1 MRNILLIA
9 KREYLEQ
16 VRGRTFLI
24 TTILLPTVFLGVFY
38 LSFLSGKNSGVGK
51 HIAVACSDP
60 ALGAEIRTEIL
71 ADTEA
76 KAKVDLFDAEMPG
89 MLMDSDR
96 AKLVSEVNDKTI
108 DGFLW
113 VDVPFNGPV
122 VATYDAQTAGDFV
135 TAERLQ
141 SALNQALLRRRLM
154 QSGVAASAADALLK
168 TVKVNTRQV
177 KNGQEV
183 TSNAVSSFYS
193 AYIMALLL
201 TMTTMI
207 YGLNVGRSVIQEKTS
222 RIFEVMLATVRPHEM
237 LTGKLIGIGAV
248 GLSQILIWVGAGG
261 AFAASALGAQYLNGN
276 LQIHIS
282 AFQIFLFAVYFL
294 LGYTL
299 NSALFAGLGA
309 TLETEQELQQYSPL
323 AALPVWISFSM
334 ILLISSNPNSFWVVL
349 ASLFP
354 PCTPIVMF
362 LRMGSQMPPL
372 WQIGASIGLMLLAI
386 WAVLWFSTRLYRIGI
401 LMYGKRATLPEMM
414 RWLRYS

>member
-9 KREYLEQ
+9 KREYMEQ
-16 VRGRTFLI
+16 VRGRTFLM
-24 TTILLPTVFLGVFY
+24 TTILLPAVFVGIFY
-38 LSFLSGKNSGVGK
+38 LSSLSARHSGAGK
-51 HIAVACSDP
+51 HIAIACSDP
-60 ALGAEIRTEIL
+60 ALGAAIREQIL
-71 ADTEA
+71 SDSDA
-76 KAKVDLFDAEMPG
+76 KATVDMFPAEMPG
-89 MLMDSDR
+89 MLMDSDH
-96 AKLVSEVNDKTI
+96 AKLVKEVDGKAI

-113 VDVPFNGPV
+113 VDVPFNGKIE
-122 VATYDAQTAGDFV
+122 ATYDAQTAGDFV

-141 SALNQALLRRRLM
+141 GALNQALLRQRLV
-154 QSGVAASAADALLK
+154 QSGVAAGALDALLK

-183 TSNAVSSFYS
+183 TSNAISSFYS

-222 RIFEVMLATVRPHEM
+222 RIFEVMLATVRPYEM

-248 GLSQILIWVGAGG
+248 GMTQILIWVSAGG
-261 AFAASALGAQYLNGN
+261 AFVGSALGAEYLNGN
-276 LQIHIS
+276 LEIHIS
-282 AFQIFLFAVYFL
+282 VFQIVLFAVYFL

-323 AALPVWISFSM
+323 AAVPVWLSFSM
-334 ILLISSNPNSFWVVL
+334 MVLISTNPNSKWVVA

-372 WQIGASIGLMLLAI
+372 WQIGASIVLMLLAI

>member
-9 KREYLEQ
+9 QREYKEQ

-24 TTILLPTVFLGVFY
+24 TTILLPAVFAGVFY
-38 LSFLSGKNSGVGK
+38 LSFLSGKHSGTDK
-51 HIAVACSDP
+51 HIAIACSDP
-60 ALGAEIRTEIL
+60 ALAAEIRTEIL
-71 ADTEA
+71 SDTDA
-76 KAKVDLFDAEMPG
+76 HSTVDLFTAEMPG

-96 AKLVSEVNDKTI
+96 SKLVSEVDSKAI
-108 DGFLW
+108 DGFFW
-113 VDVPFNGPV
+113 VDVPATGPIQ
-122 VATYDAQTAGDFV
+122 ATYEAQTAGDFV
-135 TAERLQ
+135 TSERLQ
-141 SALNQALLRRRLM
+141 SALNHALLRGRLVEH
-154 QSGVAASAADALLK
+154 GISAAAADSLLK
-168 TVKVNTRQV
+168 TVKVDTRQI
-177 KNGQEV
+177 KNGKEV

-222 RIFEVMLATVRPHEM
+222 RIFEVMLATVKAGDM

-248 GLSQILIWVGAGG
+248 GLTQILIWIAAGAI
-261 AFAASALGAQYLNGN
+261 FAGSALGAQYLSGN

-282 AFQIFLFAVYFL
+282 LLQIVLFGVYFL

-323 AALPVWISFSM
+323 AALPVWLSFSM
-334 ILLISSNPNSFWVVL
+334 ILLISTNPNSIWVVA

-372 WQIGASIGLMLLAI
+372 WQIGASIALMLLAI

>member
-113 VDVPFNGPV
+113 VDVPVNGPV

-222 RIFEVMLATVRPHEM
+222 RIFEVMLATVRPYEM

>member
-9 KREYLEQ
+9 KREYMEQ
-16 VRGRTFLI
+16 VRARTFLI
-24 TTILLPTVFLGVFY
+24 TTILLPAVFVGVFY
-38 LSFLSGKNSGVGK
+38 LSFLSGKHSGSDK
-51 HIAVACSDP
+51 HIAIASSDP
-60 ALGAEIRTEIL
+60 ALAAEIRSQIL
-71 ADTEA
+71 ADTDA
-76 KAKVDLFDAEMPG
+76 KATVDLFTPEMPG

-96 AKLVSEVNDKTI
+96 SKLVSEVDSKAI

-113 VDVPFNGPV
+113 VDVPASGPV
-122 VATYDAQTAGDFV
+122 QATYEAQTSGDFV
-135 TAERLQ
+135 TGDRLQ
-141 SALNQALLRRRLM
+141 SALNHALLRRRLL
-154 QSGVAASAADALLK
+154 QDGIAASTADTLLK
-168 TVKVNTRQV
+168 TVKVDTRQI
-177 KNGQEV
+177 KNGKEV

-222 RIFEVMLATVRPHEM
+222 RIFEVMLATVKAGDM
-237 LTGKLIGIGAV
+237 LTGKLVGIGAV
-248 GLSQILIWVGAGG
+248 GLTQILIWISAGAI
-261 AFAASALGAQYLNGN
+261 FAGSALGAQYLSGN

-282 AFQIFLFAVYFL
+282 LLQIVLFAVYFL

-323 AALPVWISFSM
+323 AALPVWLSFSM
-334 ILLISSNPNSFWVVL
+334 ILLISTNPNSFWVVA

-362 LRMGSQMPPL
+362 LRMGSQMPPM
-372 WQIGASIGLMLLAI
+372 WQIGASIALMLLAI
-386 WAVLWFSTRLYRIGI
+386 AAVLWFSTRLYRIGI

>member
-113 VDVPFNGPV
+113 VDVPANGPV